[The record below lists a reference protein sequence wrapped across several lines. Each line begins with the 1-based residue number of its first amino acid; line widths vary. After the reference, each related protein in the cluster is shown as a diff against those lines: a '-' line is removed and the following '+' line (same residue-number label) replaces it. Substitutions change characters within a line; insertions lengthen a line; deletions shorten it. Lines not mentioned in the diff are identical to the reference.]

1 MFICKSENSKKK
13 KKKRTSQNYKHEE
26 LFLHENDHNERFS
39 HIEFFK
45 HSTCHTFNL
54 SKSSKNFTKKIIYSV

>member
-1 MFICKSENSKKK
+1 MFICKSKNSKI

-26 LFLHENDHNERFS
+26 FFLHENNHNERFS
-39 HIEFFK
+39 RIEVFK

-54 SKSSKNFTKKIIYSV
+54 SKNSKNFTKKIIDLV